1 MSPAGAVSPAAATGE
16 EARGILERP
25 AVRRVRAAL
34 AAAGSKAAPV
44 ALEASARTAEDAAR
58 ALGVAVGQ
66 IVKTLVFL
74 VGERPVLALVAGDRR
89 CRAEALA
96 AALGLEG
103 PVRRADAETVRQ
115 ATGFSIGGVAP
126 VGLPERLPCAID
138 SSLGRFARVWAAAGH
153 PHAVF
158 ASDRD
163 ELVRLTGGVVAA
175 IADDPEGAAGPS
187 SAAG

>member
-1 MSPAGAVSPAAATGE
+1 VSEAVRA
-16 EARGILERP
+16 ILDRP
-25 AVRRVRAAL
+25 AVRRVRSAL
-34 AAAGSKAAPV
+34 EAAGSKAVPLT
-44 ALEASARTAEDAAR
+44 LEASARTAEDAAR

-74 VGERPVLALVAGDRR
+74 VGERPVLALVAGDRL
-89 CRAEALA
+89 CRAETLP

-103 PVRRADAETVRQ
+103 PVRRADAETVRK

-126 VGLPERLPCAID
+126 VGLPDRLACAID
-138 SSLGRFARVWAAAGH
+138 SSLGRFDRIWAAAGH

-158 ASDRD
+158 ESRLD

-175 IADDPEGAAGPS
+175 IARDSEGAAGPS
-187 SAAG
+187 PHAG